1 MPNDVNNTDSR
12 FNMFS
17 DLKTPTDLSK
27 YTLFRGTTDFSQLQQ
42 FDLYESGYPYLVVV
56 SIPSFLEKMASKD
69 DNIKTLIN
77 SYVHVLEYEFK
88 GLESGIDDL
97 SSETGEISNGIQSMN
112 VITKTTGISGTQ
124 FSMRYMEKSGSTLTK
139 MHELY
144 LRSVRDPATGFKT
157 YNGLIGEAGSDSIY
171 QPSVGGV
178 NKGGTTSPSFQ
189 QECFSFLYMHT
200 DNTGLALERAIYYVG
215 CQPTSA
221 GLSSLYAGQKG
232 EVSFQEVTCE
242 FNGFPITGSA
252 VNKRAAQILKHINE
266 QTYRNSWDYNYAGI
280 VNSVDGLA
288 NTKLDTPSVKY
299 TERNKEG
306 DPTVTPFLT

>member
-1 MPNDVNNTDSR
+1 MPANTSKKTENTSKRYD
-12 FNMFS
+12 MFT
-17 DLKTPTDLSK
+17 DLKTPTDLSG

-56 SIPSFLEKMASKD
+56 SIPKFLEKMANKD
-69 DNIKTLIN
+69 ANVRSLIN

-97 SSETGEISNGIQSMN
+97 SSETGEISNGMQSMN
-112 VITKTTGISGTQ
+112 VITKTSGISGTQ

-157 YNGLIGEAGSDSIY
+157 YNGLIGDAGDESAIY
-171 QPSVGGV
+171 QPSIGGV
-178 NKGGTTSPSFQ
+178 DKKGAAVPSFQ
-189 QECFSFLYMHT
+189 EECFSFLYMHT
-200 DNTGLALERAIYYVG
+200 DNTGRALERAIYYVG

-221 GLSSLYAGQKG
+221 GLSSLYSGQKG

-252 VNKRAAQILKHINE
+252 VNKRAAEILNHIN
-266 QTYRNSWDYNYAGI
+266 TVTALNSWDYDYAGI
-280 VNSVDGLA
+280 TDASYGLGKSSLLTDTA
-288 NTKLDTPSVKY
+288 TSTFIPSNTT
-299 TERNKEG
+299 NA
-306 DPTVTPFLT
+306 